1 MIDVE
6 TLKRHAGLVDRMATA
21 TGLDLEESA
30 LRGDLSID
38 EITDAVLKC
47 TGCSDPAHC
56 AGLLLDA
63 PTLAVPP
70 GYCRNRDLLARLQP

>member
-1 MIDVE
+1 MIEIE

-21 TGLDLEESA
+21 TGVDLQEAA
-30 LRGDLSID
+30 LSGDLSID

-56 AGLLLDA
+56 AGVLEQS
-63 PTLAVPP
+63 PTVAAPP